1 MLGKGMA
8 EEERIKKRLGIGIS
22 NINKCKGMEWSWY
35 IHGSM
40 AWLVGAKQGDGI
52 EQREKVFKNEA
63 GKRKLVLVKGADAC

>member
-1 MLGKGMA
+1 
-8 EEERIKKRLGIGIS
+8 
-22 NINKCKGMEWSWY
+22 MEWSWY

-52 EQREKVFKNEA
+52 EQREKVFKNEP